1 MSRFLISCGG
11 TGGHLAP
18 GIALAEGL
26 HARDHETRLLISEKK
41 VDARLVE
48 KYPALTFLRVPGSP
62 FGWSP
67 RILLRCLG
75 SQFRG
80 VRFCLQLARTW
91 RPDVIV
97 GFGGF
102 TSAPAVLA
110 GRLLGIPVALHEAN
124 RVPGRAVRTLGRF
137 ARRVYLPPGIELRSV
152 PAGATRHV
160 GLPVR
165 HEVQRTDQVAARI
178 ALGLEPDCPVLAI
191 LGGSLERF
199 ATEIRNLQHTEI
211 AELMEPFRTGQK
223 GSSAMPHKRNPIL
236 SERVAG
242 LARLLRTLEG
252 HTAAVWSVAVAPDGL
267 LAVSGSYDR
276 SVRWWNLATG
286 RPVGGWVAAGDRGF
300 RDSLKGASV
309 SIVDTRYGDTG
320 FAAQGSLIKD
330 ILARHPNVDYI
341 VGTAV
346 TAEAAV
352 QYLRKVKNKHAKV
365 LAYYFG
371 PAVNRGIRR
380 GTILA
385 APSDR
390 EVMQA
395 RLAVD
400 VAVRALEHKPYPRH
414 AAVPVVMVDAA
425 GYRHFDQ
432 WSSVAPPGFRP
443 IFSTN

>member
-137 ARRVYLPPGIELRSV
+137 ARDRKS
-152 PAGATRHV
+152 TR
-160 GLPVR
+160 L
-165 HEVQRTDQVAARI
+165 
-178 ALGLEPDCPVLAI
+178 
-191 LGGSLERF
+191 
-199 ATEIRNLQHTEI
+199 N
-211 AELMEPFRTGQK
+211 
-223 GSSAMPHKRNPIL
+223 SSH
-236 SERVAG
+236 
-242 LARLLRTLEG
+242 
-252 HTAAVWSVAVAPDGL
+252 
-267 LAVSGSYDR
+267 
-276 SVRWWNLATG
+276 
-286 RPVGGWVAAGDRGF
+286 
-300 RDSLKGASV
+300 
-309 SIVDTRYGDTG
+309 
-320 FAAQGSLIKD
+320 
-330 ILARHPNVDYI
+330 
-341 VGTAV
+341 
-346 TAEAAV
+346 
-352 QYLRKVKNKHAKV
+352 
-365 LAYYFG
+365 
-371 PAVNRGIRR
+371 
-380 GTILA
+380 
-385 APSDR
+385 
-390 EVMQA
+390 
-395 RLAVD
+395 
-400 VAVRALEHKPYPRH
+400 
-414 AAVPVVMVDAA
+414 
-425 GYRHFDQ
+425 
-432 WSSVAPPGFRP
+432 
-443 IFSTN
+443 